1 MTAFIG
7 CRTWQGRARQA
18 TLEKASS
25 SAPMTYFSRPKRGLG
40 LVLLATLVVSACA
53 DDKPLNTFEPR
64 GPQARIIDDLARPIW
79 YIMAVV
85 FVLVIGG
92 GIVLAIKGRV
102 KPEDFDYED
111 LPRQTHGNEKLEI
124 GWTIA
129 PAVLLAVIS
138 IPMVST
144 IWKLEERNVQG
155 DLDVMVIGRQWWW
168 EYRYDID
175 GDGFFEDSDGDGE
188 IWGIDGVGANGE
200 GGDKDD
206 REWPLNIA
214 LDDDDLSVANELVI
228 PTGSQ
233 VDLLITSGD
242 VIHSFWIPRL
252 NGKRDAVPGRF
263 HTWSLEADEAGK
275 YTGWCTEF
283 CGLSHARMRMSTIA
297 LPPAEFE
304 TWLAKQVEMAPLPE
318 AAAEGEEASPE
329 AAGRA
334 LFEQNCVSCHV
345 VRTEG
350 SDTIYVE
357 DFTPTELKSGAA
369 PDLTHF
375 ATRSVFAGAIYS
387 QYITDGAGNP
397 VDADDDALDV
407 ASYLSLAENGR
418 FNVAQ
423 LKRWIS
429 NAPGQKD
436 MAPEDQRGMPAFPA
450 LNDEDLDN
458 LVAYLA
464 TLD

>member
-1 MTAFIG
+1 MTAFIPR
-7 CRTWQGRARQA
+7 RTWQGRAGQA
-18 TLEKASS
+18 TLEKASP
-25 SAPMTYFSRPKRGLG
+25 SAPMTLLPRHKRGLG
-40 LVLLATLVVSACA
+40 LALLATLALSACA
-53 DDKPLNTFEPR
+53 EDKPLNTFEPR

-85 FVLVIGG
+85 FVLVVGG
-92 GIVLAIKGRV
+92 GIALAIKGRV

-144 IWKLEERNVQG
+144 IWKLEEKNVQG

-175 GDGFFEDSDGDGE
+175 GDGFFEDADGDGE
-188 IWGIDGVGANGE
+188 IWGVDGE

-297 LPPAEFE
+297 LPPAEFD
-304 TWLAKQVEMAPLPE
+304 TWLDKQIEPAPLP
-318 AAAEGEEASPE
+318 AVVAEGDPASPE
-329 AAGRA
+329 AAGRS

-350 SDTIYVE
+350 SDEIYPK
-357 DFTPTELKSGAA
+357 DFTPAQLKSGAA

-375 ATRSVFAGAIYS
+375 ASRSVFAGAIYS
-387 QYITDGAGNP
+387 QYIT
-397 VDADDDALDV
+397 VDANDDALDV
-407 ASYLSLAENGR
+407 ASYLDLSENGR

-436 MAPEDQRGMPAFPA
+436 MAPEDLRGMPAFPA
-450 LNDEDLDN
+450 LNDQDLDN